1 MSDAVDLIFVSLLVR
16 NQIAA
21 RKDGR
26 KWSMVA
32 GIGHLLKQD
41 NVWNKAREK
50 RTSCRDVLSPDR
62 SVNASMVARTR
73 SNRIH
78 VSQKDVNGNLHDT
91 YKHRRRR
98 DAPLIQDYP
107 ARIDANRLA
116 KRDPM
121 HNEKHGIIVVFFL
134 HSFTKTEKETNKS
147 VVSASQMVSLGGKRK
162 IKSSDW
168 PRIWL
173 ILELAV
179 SPTPRTLRTFRR
191 LCRSPQ
197 LLFLESLR
205 KGGKRQKRRKEIER
219 MWRNDHLPARYLHVC
234 SMRTTMVN
242 KSLVEWLV
250 LACVFRVTSWR
261 EPKRKCLFCY
271 VCRDKPRRAK
281 QIQL

>member
-21 RKDGR
+21 RKEGSE
-26 KWSMVA
+26 WSTEA
-32 GIGHLLKQD
+32 GIGHLLIQD

-50 RTSCRDVLSPDR
+50 RTSCKDVLSPDR
-62 SVNASMVARTR
+62 SVNPSMVARTE

-78 VSQKDVNGNLHDT
+78 VSQKDVHGNLQDT
-91 YKHRRRR
+91 YKHRRWRGVL
-98 DAPLIQDYP
+98 LIQGYP
-107 ARIDANRLA
+107 ARIDVNRLA

-121 HNEKHGIIVVFFL
+121 HNEKHEIIVFFVF

-147 VVSASQMVSLGGKRK
+147 VVSASQMVSIGGKRK

-179 SPTPRTLRTFRR
+179 SPTPRTLRTFSR

-197 LLFLESLR
+197 LLFLESSR
-205 KGGKRQKRRKEIER
+205 EIER
-219 MWRNDHLPARYLHVC
+219 KTSENKEGDQTNVTNWSSTC
-234 SMRTTMVN
+234 SL
-242 KSLVEWLV
+242 S
-250 LACVFRVTSWR
+250 ACLLYAYDNG
-261 EPKRKCLFCY
+261 E
-271 VCRDKPRRAK
+271 
-281 QIQL
+281 